1 MAFTERI
8 ANWVYDKITDKLQ
21 LNNKKESVKKF
32 RSSNKKENRQL
43 IKNFKYKIRLRL
55 SLSFNVLYFGVKSFF
70 HILIIF
76 LNF

>member
-21 LNNKKESVKKF
+21 LNNKKESVKSF
-32 RSSNKKENRQL
+32 LSSNKKENRQL
-43 IKNFKYKIRLRL
+43 IKKFKYKIRLRL

-76 LNF
+76 F